1 MILVCGAT
9 GLLGSRI
16 VDHLLDAHQ
25 QVRALVRPDTDA
37 SALQASGVAIVRGDL
52 RGPTG
57 LRGALAGI
65 DTVVTTANAMSRIL
79 EGDKDLTIA
88 DVDLAGN
95 LDLIRA
101 SSEAGVRRFV
111 FVSPAG
117 LDHGLERMAPLTEA
131 KWHAEQA
138 LRATAMEAVIVHS
151 DMLMEVWLEPLTG
164 IQPDKGKAV
173 VYGRGQT
180 PHRYISADDVAEL
193 CARLALAD
201 KPPKVVEVGGPEALT
216 RNQVVAAFAAAAG
229 KQLRVRHVPRGV
241 LDISS
246 RALWNMKPALASML
260 AMALFNDIHPS
271 TTDDAPLRAFGIEP
285 RSASDYISAAVASPA
300 DSAG

>member
-16 VDHLLDAHQ
+16 VEHLLDADQ

-37 SALQASGVAIVRGDL
+37 SELQAAGVAIVRGDL

-57 LRGALAGI
+57 LRAALSGI
-65 DTVVTTANAMSRIL
+65 DTVVTSANALSRIL

-101 SSEAGVRRFV
+101 SAEAGVRRFL
-111 FVSPAG
+111 FVSAAG
-117 LDHGLERMAPLTEA
+117 LGRGLERMAPLMEA

-138 LRATAMEAVIVHS
+138 LRATAMEAVIVRS

-164 IQPDKGKAV
+164 IEPEKGKAV
-173 VYGRGQT
+173 VYGRGQAA
-180 PHRYISADDVAEL
+180 HRYVAADDLAEL

-201 KPPKVVEVGGPEALT
+201 KPPKLVEVGGPEALT
-216 RNQVVAAFAAAAG
+216 RNQVVAAFAVEAG

-241 LDISS
+241 LDFAS

-260 AMALFNDIHPS
+260 AMALFSDTHPS
-271 TTDDAPLRAFGIEP
+271 TTDDGPLRAFGIQP
-285 RSASDYISAAVASPA
+285 RPASDYIRAAVASPA
-300 DSAG
+300 G

>member
-16 VDHLLDAHQ
+16 VDHLLDADQ

-37 SALQASGVAIVRGDL
+37 SALQAAGVAIARGDL

-57 LRGALAGI
+57 LRAALAGI
-65 DTVVTTANAMSRIL
+65 DTVVTTANAISRIL

-111 FVSPAG
+111 FVSATG
-117 LDHGLERMAPLTEA
+117 LGKGLERLAPAMEA

-138 LRATAMEAVIVHS
+138 LRAAAMEAIIVRS
-151 DMLMEVWLEPLTG
+151 EMLMEVWLEPLTG
-164 IQPDKGKAV
+164 IEPEKGKAV
-173 VYGRGQT
+173 VYGRGQA
-180 PHRYISADDVAEL
+180 PHRYVSADDLAEL

-201 KPPKVVEVGGPEALT
+201 KPPKLIEVGGPEALT
-216 RNQVVAAFAAAAG
+216 RNQVVAAFAEEAG

-241 LDISS
+241 LDLAS
-246 RALWNMKPALASML
+246 RALWNTKPALASML
-260 AMALFNDIHPS
+260 AIALYNDTHAS
-271 TTDDAPLRAFGIEP
+271 TADDAPLRAAGIEP
-285 RSASDYISAAVASPA
+285 RSASDYIRASVGSPT
-300 DSAG
+300 G

>member
-16 VDHLLDAHQ
+16 VEHLLDADQ

-37 SALQASGVAIVRGDL
+37 SALHDAGVAIARGDL

-57 LRGALAGI
+57 VRAALAGV
-65 DTVVTTANAMSRIL
+65 DTVVTTANAISRIL
-79 EGDKDLTIA
+79 DGDKDLTIA

-101 SSEAGVRRFV
+101 SQEAGVRRFV
-111 FVSPAG
+111 FVSSAG
-117 LDHGLERMAPLTEA
+117 IELGLERMAPLIEA

-138 LRATAMEAVIVHS
+138 LRASTMRSVVVRSE
-151 DMLMEVWLEPLTG
+151 MLMEVWLEPLAG
-164 IQPDKGKAV
+164 IEPDKGKAV

-180 PHRYISADDVAEL
+180 PHRYIAADDLAAL
-193 CARLALAD
+193 CAQLAVAAD
-201 KPPKVVEVGGPEALT
+201 PPKVVEVGGPEALT
-216 RNQVVAAFAAAAG
+216 RNQVVAAFAAEAG

-241 LDISS
+241 LDFAS
-246 RALWNMKPALASML
+246 RALWHTKPALASML
-260 AMALFNDIHPS
+260 AIALYNDTHAS
-271 TTDDAPLRAFGIEP
+271 TADDAPLRAAGIEP
-285 RSASDYISAAVASPA
+285 RSASDYIRASVGSPL
-300 DSAG
+300 AG

>member
-16 VDHLLDAHQ
+16 VDHLLDADQ

-37 SALQASGVAIVRGDL
+37 SALQAAGVAIARGDL

-57 LRGALAGI
+57 LRAALAGI
-65 DTVVTTANAMSRIL
+65 DTVVTTANAISRIL

-111 FVSPAG
+111 FVSATG
-117 LDHGLERMAPLTEA
+117 LGKGLERLAPAMEA

-138 LRATAMEAVIVHS
+138 LRAAAMEAIIVRS
-151 DMLMEVWLEPLTG
+151 EMLMEVWLEPLTG
-164 IQPDKGKAV
+164 IEPEKGKAV
-173 VYGRGQT
+173 VYGRGQA
-180 PHRYISADDVAEL
+180 PHRYVSADDLAEL

-201 KPPKVVEVGGPEALT
+201 KPPKLIEVGGPEALT
-216 RNQVVAAFAAAAG
+216 RNQVVAAFAEEAG

-241 LDISS
+241 LDLAS

-260 AMALFNDIHPS
+260 AIALFNDTHPS
-271 TTDDAPLRAFGIEP
+271 TTDDAPLRAVGIAP
-285 RSASDYISAAVASPA
+285 RSASDYIRASVGSPL
-300 DSAG
+300 AG